1 MLLPL
6 EVSFPSSKR
15 ELTQMLRHPELRLL
29 FGTVSDRPAGN
40 SKDVEL
46 HILMA
51 CAVSLHLRGVAGFS
65 CGPLPPPLALLW
77 DRVIARPSLGVTLE
91 GQYFP

>member
-6 EVSFPSSKR
+6 EVSFSSSKR
-15 ELTQMLRHPELRLL
+15 ELTQILGHPELRLL

-40 SKDVEL
+40 SRDVP
-46 HILMA
+46 LMA
-51 CAVSLHLRGVAGFS
+51 CPVSLHLRGVVGFS
-65 CGPLPPPLALLW
+65 CGPFPPPLALLW
-77 DRVIARPSLGVTLE
+77 VRVIARPSLGVTLE